1 MDLVAALLAA
11 CPIIVLILFTKNRRL
26 WAWWKRSKIVGTV
39 FIAAGVVVVRMGI
52 YLVAANNLDF
62 LESSRFLNSS
72 ILSFLILPI
81 LLIGLLE
88 VDLTYVCASLI
99 GYHPHPREKMMFH
112 DGMPFHQLENPAIL
126 CFANFLLLL
135 PIFLAFYWLK
145 FRQETPRR
153 FE

>member
-1 MDLVAALLAA
+1 MDLVAGVLAA
-11 CPIIVLILFTKNRRL
+11 LPIIILILFTKNRRL
-26 WAWWKRSKIVGTV
+26 SAWWKRTKIVGTV
-39 FIAAGVVVVRMGI
+39 LVTAGVVFLRIGI
-52 YLVAANNLDF
+52 YFEASQNLDF
-62 LESSRFLNSS
+62 IESSRFVNSS
-72 ILSFLILPI
+72 ILSLLILPI

-88 VDLTYVCASLI
+88 VDLTYVYASLI

-145 FRQETPRR
+145 FRQETP
-153 FE
+153 